1 MNNTKIWGIMAEYS
15 TPSAIYN
22 ACKKV
27 RDAGYQKWDAC
38 TPFPVH
44 GLERAMGLPSS
55 YLPWLVLIAGVTGG
69 ILALLGTC
77 WASAIEYP
85 LNIAGKPLLSIPAFI
100 PIIFEVTILFSALT
114 TVFGMLAINQL
125 PHFNHPVFNNIRFKQ
140 VTDNKF
146 FIIIESQ
153 DSNFDMKETL
163 QLLESTNAV
172 IINTIGD

>member
-1 MNNTKIWGIMAEYS
+1 MNNTKVWGIMAEYS
-15 TPSAIYN
+15 TPRAIYN

-27 RDAGYQKWDAC
+27 RDAGYKKWDAC

-44 GLERAMGLPSS
+44 GLERAMGLSAS
-55 YLPWLVLIAGVTGG
+55 YLPWLVLIAGLAGG
-69 ILALLGTC
+69 ILALIGTS
-77 WASAIEYP
+77 WVSVIEYP

-125 PHFNHPVFNNIRFKQ
+125 PRFNHPVFNNTRFKQ

-153 DSNFDMKETL
+153 DINFNMKETL
-163 QLLESTNAV
+163 QLLESTDAV